1 MGYALVLPA
10 CIACA
15 AAAARRSISSGGTS
29 SMCVAIHH
37 WFPKAFSTLA
47 ERSP

>member
-29 SMCVAIHH
+29 SMWVAIHD
-37 WFPKAFSTLA
+37 WLPKAFSTPPGRA
-47 ERSP
+47 P